1 VTATRRR
8 VLFAV
13 ESGTDVRLVE
23 GLAARFDV
31 DVFCRR
37 IPGGVEVSRPPSRPI
52 DLTVGPS
59 SRARYAP
66 ALARRILRTRPDF
79 VLVQGYA
86 LAALAANLARRVA
99 RVPTALLVCSPVER
113 YYRCRAAHRDA
124 AQPFRRHELAGLALL
139 ARMNAALGSRYVVL
153 SEHLAGVVRS
163 HGARSVEVVPVYGV
177 DPRVFRPSDVPRAD
191 VRRALGLPGSGK
203 LLFFSSRIAPEKDA
217 DTLLRALGALR
228 ARGADL
234 WLVNRSGGWRQ
245 LVARAERHGVSDRVL
260 AADAVHPERELP
272 RYYQAAD
279 VCVQASRE
287 EGLGFSPLE
296 ALACGTPVVAAAVG
310 GLVETIRDGATGWTY
325 PAGDAKAL
333 ASCIL
338 AVLDDEAEAAR
349 RAAAGGAFVRERFA
363 PDRVFGELAATIERA
378 IAEGP

>member
-1 VTATRRR
+1 VTPARRR

-23 GLAARFDV
+23 GLAAHFDV

-37 IPGGVEVSRPPSRPI
+37 IVGGVEVSRPPSRPVDVAI
-52 DLTVGPS
+52 GPP
-59 SRARYAP
+59 SRARFAP
-66 ALARRILRTRPDF
+66 SLARRILRTRPDF

-86 LAALAANLARRVA
+86 LAALAANVARRLA
-99 RVPTALLVCSPVER
+99 GIPSALLVCSPVER
-113 YYRCRAAHRDA
+113 YYRCRAAHRDPS
-124 AQPFRRHELAGLALL
+124 QPFRRHELAGLQVL
-139 ARMNAALGSRYVVL
+139 ARLNAALGARYVVL
-153 SEHLAGVVRS
+153 SDHLAGVVRG
-163 HGARSVEVVPVYGV
+163 HGARSVEVIPVYGV
-177 DPRVFRPSDVPRAD
+177 DPEVFRPPDVPRASI
-191 VRRALGLPGSGK
+191 RRDLGLPESGQ

-234 WLVNRSGGWRQ
+234 WLVNRSGGWRE
-245 LVARAERHGVSDRVL
+245 LVARAHGHGVADRVL
-260 AADAVHPERELP
+260 AADAVHPERQLP

-325 PAGDAKAL
+325 PAGDVEAL
-333 ASCIL
+333 ASSVL
-338 AVLDDEAEAAR
+338 AVLGDEAEAAR
-349 RAAAGGAFVRERFA
+349 RAAAGRALVCERYA
-363 PDRVFGELAATIERA
+363 TRRVFGELAASIERA
-378 IAEGP
+378 IAEAA